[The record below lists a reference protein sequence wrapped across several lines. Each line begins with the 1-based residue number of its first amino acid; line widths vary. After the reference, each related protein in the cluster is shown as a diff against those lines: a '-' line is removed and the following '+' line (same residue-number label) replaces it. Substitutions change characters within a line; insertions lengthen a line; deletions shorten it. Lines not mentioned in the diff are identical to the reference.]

1 MSPADY
7 IAAVAALTADPQT
20 CAWAWSILSSDDQG
34 ANSRGAE
41 PYAIEGRII
50 GGGGA
55 TSVRIMPARGAHRGF
70 WATSIASTHGNKPTG
85 SAVYAA
91 SSAITLARAA
101 MPHRV
106 RVARDAAKRAQDA
119 YDALLADASKV
130 SA

>member
-1 MSPADY
+1 MTPADY
-7 IAAVAALTADPQT
+7 LAAVAALMADPQT
-20 CAWAWSILSSDDQG
+20 SGWAWCVLYSDDQG

-55 TSVRIMPARGAHRGF
+55 TSVRITPARGAHRGF
-70 WATSIASTHGNKPTG
+70 WTTSIASTHGNKPTG

-91 SSAITLARAA
+91 SAAITLARAA
-101 MPHRV
+101 IPARL
-106 RVARDAAKRAQDA
+106 RSARAALAVAQAA
-119 YDALLADASKV
+119 YDALTADASKV